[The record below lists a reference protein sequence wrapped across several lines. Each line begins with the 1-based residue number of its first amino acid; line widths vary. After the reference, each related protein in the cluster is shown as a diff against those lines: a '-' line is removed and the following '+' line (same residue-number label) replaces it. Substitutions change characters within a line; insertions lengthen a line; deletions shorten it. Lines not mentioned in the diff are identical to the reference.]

1 MKKNFLKLTA
11 ALVVCAV
18 ILWLLQ
24 GLLMPKYMTESKE
37 GNLIAEYYD
46 DFEEHGPHDVIF
58 IGDCEVYENFS
69 PITLWEEYGITS
81 YIRGSAQQLIWQ
93 SYYLMEE
100 TFEYE
105 TPKVMVFNVLSMKY
119 DTPASTGAAAQ
130 REAYNR
136 MTIDPMRWSRAKWNC
151 IQASMTDMER
161 EKEAEWMYLFPI
173 LRYHDRWSD
182 LSAED
187 FQYWFKRGDV
197 ADNGYLM
204 QTGVKPLVHEHME
217 KPLVD
222 YSFADSCWEYLD
234 RMRELCEKHGTELV
248 LIKAP
253 SLSPVWWDQ
262 WDAQIEEYAEKYD
275 LVYWNFLEHQEEIG
289 IDWNTDTYDTGLHL
303 NVYGAEKMSK
313 YFGQLLIDEFGGP
326 DVENGLGKGRYTGYL
341 TALWAEKVET
351 YNERKAKL
359 EAETASA
366 TEGE

>member
-1 MKKNFLKLTA
+1 MKHNFLKLTA

-37 GNLIAEYYD
+37 GNLISEYY
-46 DFEEHGPHDVIF
+46 EEYGNNDVIF

-69 PITLWEEYGITS
+69 PITLWEEYGIPS

-100 TFEYE
+100 TFQYE
-105 TPKVMVFNVLSMKY
+105 TPKVMIFNVLSMKY
-119 DTPASTGAAAQ
+119 DTPASTGAASQ

-136 MTIDPMRWSRAKWNC
+136 MTIDPMRWSMSKWNC

-161 EKEAEWMYLFPI
+161 DKEAEWMYLFPL

-187 FQYWFKRGDV
+187 FQYWFQRGDV

-204 QTGVKPLVHEHME
+204 QTGIKPLVHEHVE

-234 RMRELCEKHGTELV
+234 MMRQLCEKHGTELV

-253 SLSPVWWDQ
+253 ALSPVWWDQ
-262 WDAQIEEYAEKYD
+262 WDEQIEEYAQKHG
-275 LVYWNFLEHQEEIG
+275 LKFLNMLDYQAEIG
-289 IDWNTDTYDTGLHL
+289 IDWSVDTYDTGLHL
-303 NVYGAEKMSK
+303 NVYGAEKASRW
-313 YFGQLLIDEFGGP
+313 FGQWLVD
-326 DVENGLGKGRYTGYL
+326 NCGLEDRRGDSEL
-341 TALWAEKVET
+341 SAVWAEKIET
-351 YNERKAKL
+351 YNERKAIL

-366 TEGE
+366 DKGE

>member
-1 MKKNFLKLTA
+1 MKKNVLKVTA

-18 ILWLLQ
+18 LLWLVQ
-24 GLLMPKYMTESKE
+24 GLLMPKYMTESLE
-37 GNLIAEYYD
+37 GNLIAEYYAEYGD
-46 DFEEHGPHDVIF
+46 NDVIF

-100 TFEYE
+100 TFKYE
-105 TPKVMVFNVLSMKY
+105 TPKVMVFNILSMKY
-119 DTPASTGAAAQ
+119 GTPASTGAASQ

-136 MTIDPMRWSRAKWNC
+136 MTIDPMRWSMSKWKC
-151 IQASMTDMER
+151 IQASMTDMEK
-161 EKEAEWMYLFPI
+161 EKEAEWMYLFPL

-182 LSAED
+182 LNAED
-187 FQYWFKRGDV
+187 FQYWFQRGDI

-204 QTGVKPLVHEHME
+204 QTGIKPVTHEHVE

-222 YSFADSCWEYLD
+222 YSFHEDCWMYLD
-234 RMRELCEKHGTELV
+234 MMRELCEKHGTELV

-253 SLSPVWWDQ
+253 SLSPVWWPQ
-262 WDAQIEEYAEKYD
+262 WEEQIEEYAEKHD
-275 LVYWNFLEHQEEIG
+275 LVYWNFLEYQEEIG

-313 YFGQLLIDEFGGP
+313 FFGQLLVDTFGLE
-326 DVENGLGKGRYTGYL
+326 DRRYDNTL
-341 TALWAEKVET
+341 CTLWAEKVET
-351 YNERKAKL
+351 YNERKATL
-359 EAETASA
+359 EAQTASE
-366 TEGE
+366 TKGE